1 MTTFWG
7 RLAAGQ
13 AIVGTDTESAIF
25 YWNAAA
31 EAIYG
36 WTADEAIGR
45 QAVALFKPLGGWDP
59 IDDEG
64 VALLPTGHPWTGEMH
79 VQTKSGDPIPVLLTY
94 SEHPAP
100 QPHRSRSSTSRRSAG
115 VSKLGSFEVNLDTGE
130 ITRSDE
136 LSRILGHEPG
146 MVMAS
151 EFEHI
156 HPEDPPATGSR
167 LAQGFLYSPPLPLAK
182 LEIGAQVLIGAA
194 MVGSCRQRVAA
205 SNVTNDAGASSC
217 DRGATK
223 LTTKLTTTLMST
235 ARQW

>member
-1 MTTFWG
+1 MRRSVG
-7 RLAAGQ
+7 RPLPC
-13 AIVGTDTESAIF
+13 SS
-25 YWNAAA
+25 
-31 EAIYG
+31 
-36 WTADEAIGR
+36 R
-45 QAVALFKPLGGWDP
+45 LGGWDP

-156 HPEDPPATGSR
+156 HPEDRPRVAHDLPRSSCTRRHFRSQSWKSGRGFSSARPWLGRANGAWPPAM
-167 LAQGFLYSPPLPLAK
+167 SP
-182 LEIGAQVLIGAA
+182 
-194 MVGSCRQRVAA
+194 MTRVRAH
-205 SNVTNDAGASSC
+205 VTAVRRS
-217 DRGATK
+217 
-223 LTTKLTTTLMST
+223 
-235 ARQW
+235 